1 MVLLGESLVLSAFV
15 IGIVS
20 AASLPLGAMTSFV
33 WKPDQRVIAA
43 LMAFGAG
50 SLLAALT
57 IDLVGS
63 ALEHG
68 HFTTLAV
75 GSTIG
80 GLLFIFL
87 DNVVN
92 NYGGYR
98 RKFSTAWHHRN
109 LTNRNRLETTL
120 SRLGRTEMFS
130 DLAPEDID
138 FLSHS
143 LQSRFYAKGSVIY
156 TKGDAANELFII
168 QEGKVKLDIFTKTK
182 IFNPNDVFGRAALFT
197 GSIHVFKAEAMED
210 CWLSVI
216 TKESLEHLLSISKN
230 YRNHLKE
237 WLLSEEI
244 DHYLDHY
251 QHFSADAIAAW
262 RKELIESFDE
272 ECILPDITQIDR
284 REEAFFEIAPA
295 LNRVAWLEE
304 LDEEEIAALSSHL
317 VYKEYQQEEYLFTQG
332 EPAQYLYIIHAGE
345 IILSDEFD
353 KNRQHTQIRG
363 DGIGGR
369 AFVCGLR
376 HTISAKAAMNAKV
389 WTLNRESFARL
400 LKTHPNFRRRL
411 SYYLNEPM
419 LNAYLQERYRLNQG
433 KILHWIDVADKRV
446 KTGELPPSLLEMG
459 IESTKPH
466 GASLAIWLGIML
478 DGIPESLVIGANM
491 IHSSISLSLIA
502 GLFLSNYPEALS
514 SSRGMREEHFSKWKI
529 FWMWFSIMVFTGIGA
544 SLGYLFMQS
553 AQPHW
558 FAFLEGLAAGAM
570 LTMIAQTMLP
580 EAYTKGGSIIGFA
593 TLMGFLITI
602 SLKGLEH

>member
-1 MVLLGESLVLSAFV
+1 VPFLSESFVFSAFI
-15 IGIVS
+15 IGIIS
-20 AASLPLGAMTSFV
+20 AASLPLGALTSFI
-33 WKPDQRVIAA
+33 WRPDQRVVAA

-68 HFTTLAV
+68 HFKTLAV

-80 GLLFIFL
+80 GLLFMFL

-120 SRLGRTEMFS
+120 SQLGRTDIFS
-130 DLAPEDID
+130 DLSLEDVD

-143 LQSRFYAKGSVIY
+143 LQQRFYAKGSTIY
-156 TKGDAANELFII
+156 SKGDEANELFII
-168 QEGKVKLDIFTKTK
+168 HQGSVILHILTKTK
-182 IFNPNDVFGRAALFT
+182 ILKVNDVFGRTALFT
-197 GSIHVFKAEAMED
+197 GSAHAFKAEATED
-210 CWLSVI
+210 CWVSVI
-216 TKESLEHLLSISKN
+216 PKESLEHLISISKN
-230 YRNHLKE
+230 YRNHLKH
-237 WLLSEEI
+237 WLCGEEI
-244 DHYLDHY
+244 ERYLKHY
-251 QHFSADAIAAW
+251 QHFSDDEVNAW
-262 RKELIESFDE
+262 REALIESFEE
-272 ECILPDITQIDR
+272 ECILPDIAQIDR
-284 REEAFFEIAPA
+284 NEEKFFKIASS
-295 LNRVAWLEE
+295 LSRIAWLEE
-304 LDEEEIAALSSHL
+304 LEEEEIAAFISYLS
-317 VYKEYQQEEYLFTQG
+317 YKEFNQNEFLFTQG
-332 EPAQYLYIIHAGE
+332 DPAQCLYIIDEGE
-345 IILSDEFD
+345 ITLFDEFD
-353 KNRQHTQIRG
+353 KNRQHRQIRG

-376 HTISAKAAMNAKV
+376 HTISAKASTDAKV
-389 WTLNRESFARL
+389 WTLNRESLARL
-400 LKTHPNFRRRL
+400 LKNHPNFRLRL
-411 SYYLNEPM
+411 SFYLGEPM
-419 LNAYLQERYRLNQG
+419 LNGYLRERYSLNQG
-433 KILHWIDVADKRV
+433 TILYWIDSAIKNV
-446 KTGELPPSLLEMG
+446 KTGSLPPSLLEMG

-466 GASLAIWLGIML
+466 GASLAIWLGILL

-491 IHSSISLSLIA
+491 IHNSISISLVA

-514 SSRGMREEHFSKWKI
+514 SSRGMRDEHLSRPII
-529 FWMWFSIMVFTGIGA
+529 FLMWFSIMLLTGIGA
-544 SLGYLFMQS
+544 ALGYVFMQS
-553 AQPHW
+553 AEPHW

-602 SLKGLEH
+602 SLKGLES